1 MRVQYTPDRV
11 RSSWEV
17 QGKTTCGCSRAPGR
31 SFQRGWVLTPL
42 GIAGS
47 DNQLFHSLPGDERRC
62 DDIPEDQHESYKE
75 ISITAVELA
84 VNVGLMTSI
93 SDRWPRHVQE
103 NWMEWIIDTEKLLR
117 AKIAEAQSFAEYFD
131 DREDKDL

>member
-1 MRVQYTPDRV
+1 M
-11 RSSWEV
+11 
-17 QGKTTCGCSRAPGR
+17 
-31 SFQRGWVLTPL
+31 
-42 GIAGS
+42 
-47 DNQLFHSLPGDERRC
+47 
-62 DDIPEDQHESYKE
+62 
-75 ISITAVELA
+75 ELA